1 RRKPPS
7 VPPDACRRQ
16 SCFITARRRDRVA
29 GTVYPAGSSALSA
42 LVVAAGLVVWV
53 VFAFWGH
60 RWLIGVG
67 PFG

>member
-1 RRKPPS
+1 
-7 VPPDACRRQ
+7 
-16 SCFITARRRDRVA
+16 
-29 GTVYPAGSSALSA
+29 VYPAGSSALSA